1 MARDGNP
8 KGYDAGKKIKGRK
21 RHILVDTMGLIISL
35 IVHSAKIQDRDGAR
49 YVLAKAYMNNQN
61 LIKTFVD
68 GGYTGKLIE
77 WAKQTLSYELEVVK
91 RSDLHKHEFKV
102 LPKRWIVERTFG
114 WLGRY
119 RRLSKDYEEQSK
131 SEETFI
137 YLAMIGLMLR
147 RTEDSSKG

>member
-1 MARDGNP
+1 
-8 KGYDAGKKIKGRK
+8 
-21 RHILVDTMGLIISL
+21 MGLIISL

-49 YVLAKAYMNNQN
+49 YVLAKAYTNHHH

-77 WAKQTLSYELEVVK
+77 WAQHTLHSKLEVVK

-147 RTEDSSKG
+147 RAEVSSKG

>member
-1 MARDGNP
+1 
-8 KGYDAGKKIKGRK
+8 
-21 RHILVDTMGLIISL
+21 MGLITSL

-49 YVLAKAYMNNQN
+49 YVLAKAYMNHHH

-77 WAKQTLSYELEVVK
+77 WAKQKLNYELEVVK
-91 RSDLHKHEFKV
+91 RNDLHKHEFKV

-119 RRLSKDYEEQSK
+119 RRLSKDYEEQFK

-137 YLAMIGLMLR
+137 YLAMIGLMLK
-147 RTEDSSKG
+147 RTEASSNG